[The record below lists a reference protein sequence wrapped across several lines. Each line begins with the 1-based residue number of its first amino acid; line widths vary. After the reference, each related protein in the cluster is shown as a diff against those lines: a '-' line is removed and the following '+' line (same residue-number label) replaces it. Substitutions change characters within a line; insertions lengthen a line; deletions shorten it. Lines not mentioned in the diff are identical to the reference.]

1 MSGRYLLDT
10 NIIISLFAD
19 EPSVKN
25 HLSHAD
31 AVFVPSIA
39 LGELYYGARKSSRIP
54 ENLAKIDSFVA
65 KTPVLVSDLE
75 TAKKY
80 GIIKD
85 ELRKK
90 GRPLPEND
98 IWIAAL
104 ALQYDLVLLT
114 RDAHFQQIEMVKIST
129 V

>member
-1 MSGRYLLDT
+1 MADYTPCRRGEKF
-10 NIIISLFAD
+10 FA
-19 EPSVKN
+19 PTIWYPMQQITPYILKTQ
-25 HLSHAD
+25 
-31 AVFVPSIA
+31 
-39 LGELYYGARKSSRIP
+39 
-54 ENLAKIDSFVA
+54 IDGFVA

-85 ELRKK
+85 KLRKK

-114 RDAHFQQIEMVKIST
+114 RDAHFQQIEMIKIST